1 MHYKAPLDQV
11 QFILQDVLDL
21 QGVCDLAYFQEFEP
35 SLVGNFISEAA
46 AYCEEFLLPLNQ
58 ISDSQGCHLNQDQAG
73 HGGVKTPDGFREA
86 YQKFIELGWPAICSN
101 PDFGGM
107 KSPYAVLL
115 LLTEFMSSANVAFG
129 MYPGLSKAAYKALT
143 LHGSEELKATY
154 LPKIISGEW
163 TGTMCLT
170 EPQCGTDLS
179 LIATKAVPQGD
190 GTYTLTGSKI
200 FISAGD
206 HDLAE
211 NIIHLVLAKLPDAP
225 KGAKGISLFI
235 VPKFFPH
242 DMSRNQVK
250 CSAIEHK
257 MGLNGSVTCSL
268 EFEGAQGWLVGQPHH
283 GLEAMFTMMNSARL
297 GVAMQ
302 GLGIAEIAQQNAT
315 LYASERVQMRSLS
328 GPKNPA
334 AAADPILVHADVRR
348 MILTGKAFCE
358 GARALS
364 CWAALEIDMAEHHP
378 DPVRRAQAEDLVAL
392 LTPIL
397 KAYQTDMGFDVAN
410 LAIQVYGGHG
420 YIKDYGIEQ
429 LARDVRVASIY
440 EGTNGIQALDLVG
453 RKMGK
458 NYGRVLRSF
467 FHPVQEFIAH
477 NSEHPM
483 LKTHIGLLAKSFA
496 KLQQASAT
504 IALKSL
510 KNPDE
515 AGAAATDY
523 LRLFALVAMAYMW
536 MKIAVVAVEKMSKS
550 RQDGNAAPQ
559 FTPQFYAARLKI
571 ARFFMERML
580 PEAESR
586 FRMIMA
592 GAESLMDP
600 TADEFF
606 M

>member
-1 MHYKAPLDQV
+1 MQYKAPLNHI
-11 QFILQDVLDL
+11 QFILQEVLDL
-21 QGVCDLAYFQEFEP
+21 QDLCKLPYFQEFEP
-35 SLVGNFISEAA
+35 SLVQNFISEAA

-58 ISDSQGCHLNQDQAG
+58 ISDSQGCHLDQNQ
-73 HGGVKTPDGFREA
+73 VKTPDGFREA
-86 YQKFIELGWPAICSN
+86 YQKFIELGWPAAGTD
-101 PDFGGM
+101 PAYGGM
-107 KSPYAVLL
+107 KTPYVVLL
-115 LLTEFMSSANVAFG
+115 MMAEFLSSTNLAFG

-179 LIATKAVPQGD
+179 LIATKALPRGD
-190 GTYTLTGSKI
+190 GSYSLTGSKI

-206 HDLAE
+206 HDLSE

-235 VPKFFPH
+235 VPKFLPS

-257 MGLNGSVTCSL
+257 MGLNGSATCSL
-268 EFEGAQGWLVGQPHH
+268 EFEGAQGWLVGKPHH
-283 GLEAMFTMMNSARL
+283 GLEAMFTMMNNARL
-297 GVAMQ
+297 SVAMQ
-302 GLGIAEIAQQNAT
+302 GLGAAEIAQQNAT
-315 LYASERVQMRSLS
+315 IYASERVQMRSLS

-334 AAADPILVHADVRR
+334 ANADPILVHADVRR

-364 CWAALEIDMAEHHP
+364 CWAAMEIDMAEHHP
-378 DPVRRAQAEDLVAL
+378 DPFRRAQADDLVAL

-458 NYGRVLRSF
+458 DYGRVLRSF
-467 FHPVQEFIAH
+467 FHPVQEFIAR
-477 NSEHPM
+477 NSDHPV
-483 LKTHIGLLAKSFA
+483 LKTHMGLLAKSFA

-536 MKIAVVAVEKMSKS
+536 MKMAVVAVEKLGKNRS
-550 RQDGNAAPQ
+550 DGNTAPQ
-559 FTPQFYAARLKI
+559 FPPQFYAARLKL

-586 FRMIMA
+586 FRMVMA
-592 GAESLMDP
+592 GGESMMEPSAE
-600 TADEFF
+600 EFF
-606 M
+606 L